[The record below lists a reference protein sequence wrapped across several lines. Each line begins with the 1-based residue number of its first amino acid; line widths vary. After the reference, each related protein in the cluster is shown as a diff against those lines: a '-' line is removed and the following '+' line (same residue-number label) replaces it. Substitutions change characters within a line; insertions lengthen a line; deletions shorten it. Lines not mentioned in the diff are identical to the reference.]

1 VANIQRA
8 LILLLFNTFWEKVC
22 QKPAVEK
29 SMSKVV
35 AVEKNMSKNPPLRKQ
50 IEQYILKIS
59 LKYFVLKYVK
69 TNYIFNIGHLMFY
82 ILDI

>member
-1 VANIQRA
+1 
-8 LILLLFNTFWEKVC
+8 
-22 QKPAVEK
+22 
-29 SMSKVV
+29 MSKVV